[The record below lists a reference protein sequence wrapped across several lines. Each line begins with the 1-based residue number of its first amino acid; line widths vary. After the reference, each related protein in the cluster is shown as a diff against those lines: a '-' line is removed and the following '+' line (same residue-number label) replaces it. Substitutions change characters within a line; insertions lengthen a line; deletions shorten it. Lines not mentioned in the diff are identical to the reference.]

1 MTRKF
6 PKLSP
11 KWQAH
16 HMENQET
23 LKEKV
28 QKRQDGKTK
37 DWQAG
42 LLRISRAQAKVNRK
56 NGE

>member
-1 MTRKF
+1 MHRKF
-6 PKLSP
+6 PKLSL

-28 QKRQDGKTK
+28 AKRQAEETK
-37 DWQAG
+37 KHNAG
-42 LLRISRAQAKVNRK
+42 MLKIDKAQNK
-56 NGE
+56 

>member
-1 MTRKF
+1 MHRKF

-11 KWQAH
+11 EWQAH

-28 QKRQDGKTK
+28 AKRQAEETK
-37 DWQAG
+37 KHKAG
-42 LLRISRAQAKVNRK
+42 MLRINKVQSK
-56 NGE
+56 